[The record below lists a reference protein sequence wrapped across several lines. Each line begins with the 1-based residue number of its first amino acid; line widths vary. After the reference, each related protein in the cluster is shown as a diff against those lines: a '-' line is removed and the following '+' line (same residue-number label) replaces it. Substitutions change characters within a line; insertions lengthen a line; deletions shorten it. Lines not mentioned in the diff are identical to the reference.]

1 MLTAFA
7 FAMTAGFFFLLGFC
21 VAATIADRHRH
32 RHGARP
38 RPYAP
43 VALHRAGHR

>member
-21 VAATIADRHRH
+21 VAATIADR
-32 RHGARP
+32 RP
-38 RPYAP
+38 AIRRRPGLP
-43 VALHRAGHR
+43 VDLHRAGHR